1 MRTLALLVALA
12 VEGVSCA
19 GQVDPPC
26 VVPPPTLA
34 ASSHDLGV
42 NLSVK
47 LMSVPITPTLG
58 TDLKSA
64 CSETFDK
71 LSDDNAALYMCLQ
84 AIDCYLKRGKLG
96 QSEAVSLMTFVQQRW
111 GGVARPLAEHPQ
123 ASEVLSTQLRIKQG
137 YRRP

>member
-1 MRTLALLVALA
+1 
-12 VEGVSCA
+12 
-19 GQVDPPC
+19 
-26 VVPPPTLA
+26 
-34 ASSHDLGV
+34 
-42 NLSVK
+42 VK
-47 LMSVPITPTLG
+47 LMSVPITPSLG

-96 QSEAVSLMTFVQQRW
+96 QGEAVSLMTFVQQRW
-111 GGVARPLAEHPQ
+111 GSSGKTLAEHPQ
-123 ASEVLSTQLRIKQG
+123 AEDVLQTQLRIKQG